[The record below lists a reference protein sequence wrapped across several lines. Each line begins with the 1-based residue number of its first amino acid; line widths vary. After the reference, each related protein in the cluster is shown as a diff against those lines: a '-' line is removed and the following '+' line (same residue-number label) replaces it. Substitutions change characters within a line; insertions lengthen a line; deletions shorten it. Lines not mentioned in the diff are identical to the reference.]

1 MWSMATELFS
11 KYAGA
16 GFIMAWFVIC
26 AVYLFVQEKDK
37 GKRVLFLYVPII
49 LVLLFFNPLFIRV
62 IYGVIGEE
70 IYYRVLWLLPVAI
83 VIAYTIIKIYCRLRG
98 RKAYAFLGLAAIL
111 VVISGSCI
119 YFNPAF
125 ERAENIYHVP
135 PEVVEICD
143 AIEVEG
149 REVMAVFPS
158 EMIIYIRQYSARVCM
173 PYGREMLVERW
184 GLGNDLYDA
193 MEDDVLD
200 VEEISRLAKES
211 QCHYVIINADKQ
223 LDGRFEDYDY
233 IEIAKAG
240 QYIVYQDMTVY
251 IGLWDEEI

>member
-1 MWSMATELFS
+1 MWSMATELFN

-16 GFIMAWFVIC
+16 GFIMAWFLVC

-37 GKRVLFLYVPII
+37 GKRVLFLYVPIV

-70 IYYRVLWLLPVAI
+70 IYYRILWLLPVSI
-83 VIAYTIIKIYCRLRG
+83 VIAYTIVKIYCRLKG
-98 RKAYAFLGLAAIL
+98 RKAYGFLGLAAIL
-111 VVISGSCI
+111 VMISGSCI

-125 ERAENIYHVP
+125 KRAESIYHVP
-135 PEVVEICD
+135 QEVVEICD

-158 EMIIYIRQYSARVCM
+158 EMIIYIRQYSAKVCM

-184 GLGNDLYDA
+184 GIGHDLFDA
-193 MEDDVLD
+193 MEAEVL
-200 VEEISRLAKES
+200 EAEIISTLAKES
-211 QCHYVIINADKQ
+211 ACHYVIVNANKEVK
-223 LDGRFEDYDY
+223 GAFEDYGY
-233 IEIAKAG
+233 VEVTRVG
-240 QYIVYQDMTVY
+240 QYIIYQDPTIY
-251 IGLWDEEI
+251 IGL

>member
-49 LVLLFFNPLFIRV
+49 LVLLFFNPLFIRI

-70 IYYRVLWLLPVAI
+70 IYYRILWLLPVAI
-83 VIAYTIIKIYCRLRG
+83 VIAYTIVKIYCGLRG
-98 RKAYAFLGLAAIL
+98 RKAYGFLGLAAIL
-111 VVISGSCI
+111 VIISGSCI

-135 PEVVEICD
+135 EEVVEICD
-143 AIEVEG
+143 TIEVEG

-193 MEDDVLD
+193 MEAEVL
-200 VEEISRLAKES
+200 EAELISGLAKES
-211 QCHYVIINADKQ
+211 ACHYVIINTDKTVNG
-223 LDGRFEDYDY
+223 DFKDYGY
-233 IEIAKAG
+233 IEVAWVG
-240 QYIVYQDMTVY
+240 QYIIYQDPTIY
-251 IGLWDEEI
+251 IGL

>member
-49 LVLLFFNPLFIRV
+49 LVLLFFNPLFIRI

-70 IYYRVLWLLPVAI
+70 IYYRILWLLPVAI
-83 VIAYTIIKIYCRLRG
+83 VIAYTIVKIYCGLRG
-98 RKAYAFLGLAAIL
+98 RKAYGFLGLAAIL
-111 VVISGSCI
+111 VIISGSCI

-135 PEVVEICD
+135 DEVVEICD

-193 MEDDVLD
+193 MEAEVL
-200 VEEISRLAKES
+200 EAELISGLAKES
-211 QCHYVIINADKQ
+211 ACHYVIINSDKAVKG
-223 LDGRFEDYDY
+223 DFKDYGY
-233 IEIAKAG
+233 VEVTRVG
-240 QYIVYQDMTVY
+240 QYIIYQDPTIY
-251 IGLWDEEI
+251 IGL